1 MNNSSSDNIT
11 NIFSIFLKSIVLF
24 SGLVGL
30 IMLSEDFLSLISPV
44 SSSTTSS
51 SIICG
56 VFFILSMV
64 VGAQLKKD
72 IKEINK
78 NIFLI

>member
-24 SGLVGL
+24 SGLLGL
-30 IMLSEDFLSLISPV
+30 IILSLDFLLLICPV
-44 SSSTTSS
+44 SPSTTLG
-51 SIICG
+51 SIILG
-56 VFFILSMV
+56 IFSILSIV

-78 NIFLI
+78 KIFLI

>member
-1 MNNSSSDNIT
+1 MNSSSSDNIT

-24 SGLVGL
+24 SGLLGL
-30 IMLSEDFLSLISPV
+30 IILSEDFLLLICSVSP
-44 SSSTTSS
+44 STTSG
-51 SIICG
+51 SIILG
-56 VFFILSMV
+56 VFFILSIV

-78 NIFLI
+78 KIFLI